1 MSSSRLLA
9 RVGEK
14 QRASGNRETKNL
26 GTTAEPI
33 WVHRRKALVAHRLLI
48 AADDEELLRVP

>member
-1 MSSSRLLA
+1 L
-9 RVGEK
+9 EK
-14 QRASGNRETKNL
+14 NKEQAATAKQKNPE
-26 GTTAEPI
+26 TTAEPI